1 MPEIKCE
8 YGHVQRIGTN
18 DWVAQLTL
26 DQLRY
31 ARQQMDEKIKK
42 AEESPKRTVW
52 CVDDGICF
60 DAFYR
65 EEDYEKAADHLLRIY
80 KDVFVRE
87 SKDFKGGPGSV
98 HEFNKSVPSVS
109 PLRVT
114 QLEYDNEY
122 FPAKS

>member
-8 YGHVQRIGTN
+8 YGHVQRISTN

-42 AEESPKRTVW
+42 AEESPRRTVW
-52 CVDDGICF
+52 CVDDGICI

-65 EEDYEKAADHLLRIY
+65 EEDYEKAAEHLLRIY
-80 KDVFVRE
+80 KEVFIRE
-87 SKDFKGGPGSV
+87 AKDFKRGSV
-98 HEFNKSVPSVS
+98 HEFNKSVPSIS
-109 PLRVT
+109 PQRVT